1 MTSKT
6 YARLIASAM
15 PAVIVGG
22 MLFSSCSG
30 VFNMPGL
37 SVDVD
42 DESVFVDLPG
52 VFVSVT
58 EDRVLVDIP
67 GFALDITGDI
77 DLDIDWDD

>member
-1 MTSKT
+1 MTSKA
-6 YARLIASAM
+6 YARLATSAI
-15 PAVIVGG
+15 PALLVGG

-30 VFNMPGL
+30 VLNMPGL

-58 EDRVLVDIP
+58 EDRVLVDVP
-67 GFALDITGDI
+67 GFVLDITGDV